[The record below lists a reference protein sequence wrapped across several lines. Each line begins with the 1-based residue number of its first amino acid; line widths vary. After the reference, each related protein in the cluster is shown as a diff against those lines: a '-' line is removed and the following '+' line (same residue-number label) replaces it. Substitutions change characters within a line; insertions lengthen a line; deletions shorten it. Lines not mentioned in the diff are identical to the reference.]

1 MKNLAHTFTPVPFTP
16 AQRIKQQ
23 RGAVLVMAL
32 LMLFVLTLIGVSS
45 INTTTMEEKMSG
57 NTLNRHLAFQAAESV
72 LREAEKFIETAII
85 IPSAQFTNTGVNGLY
100 TLGNGP
106 SSTEAVDPAWWAAN
120 NTVSYADTQQSIK
133 TQPQYVIEYLGST
146 TQTSPS
152 NINLVGG
159 GSGGGGGNAEAPIHL
174 YRITARGTGISDN
187 AVVVLQTHYGK
198 R

>member
-1 MKNLAHTFTPVPFTP
+1 MKKLAHKNTP
-16 AQRIKQQ
+16 AQLIKQQ

-72 LREAEKFIETAII
+72 LREAEKFIQAAII
-85 IPSAQFTNTGVNGLY
+85 IPTAQFSDAGLGGLY

-106 SSTEAVDPAWWAAN
+106 SSTEAVDPAWWTAN
-120 NTVSYADTQQSIK
+120 NTVDYADTQQGIK
-133 TQPQYVIEYLGST
+133 TQPQYVIKYLGSS
-146 TQTSPS
+146 TQTAPT
-152 NINLVGG
+152 NINLLGG
-159 GSGGGGGNAEAPIHL
+159 GSGGGGGNAQAPIHS
-174 YRITARGTGISDN
+174 YRITARGTGASDN